1 MAKRDINMLEGS
13 IVKGLVSLAIP
24 IMMMNLLA
32 SLFNII
38 DMRVLK
44 LYDTDGLSVGAVGAC
59 GSLITLIS
67 NLVVGIATGANVL
80 VAGSAVY
87 KAADIPARIRELRG

>member
-1 MAKRDINMLEGS
+1 MRKRDVNMLEGS
-13 IVKGLVSLAIP
+13 IVKGLLAIAIP
-24 IMMMNLLA
+24 IMVMNVLT

-38 DMRVLK
+38 DMRMLK
-44 LYDTDGLSVGAVGAC
+44 AFDTGLSVGAVGVC
-59 GSLITLIS
+59 GTPITFIS

-80 VAGSAVY
+80 VAGSSVY